1 MSEVNNEDYNSDNS
15 NNFDEEDLDEIYEEN
30 NSEISDAVNNSDE
43 TIFTL
48 DKFYKG
54 MVEVEERKSI
64 PFLTK
69 YEQARII
76 GIRGQ
81 QISQG
86 APILVDPEGLE
97 SPVEI
102 ALKELRERK
111 LPFIIQRVLPNNK
124 CEYWRIDE
132 LKIPK

>member
-1 MSEVNNEDYNSDNS
+1 MSEFNNDDYESDNS
-15 NNFDEEDLDEIYEEN
+15 NNFEEEDLEEVYENE
-30 NSEISDAVNNSDE
+30 SEISDVVDNNDE
-43 TIFTL
+43 TIFTH
-48 DKFYKG
+48 DKFYKD

-102 ALKELRERK
+102 ALKELHERK

-124 CEYWRIDE
+124 CEYWRVDE
-132 LKIPK
+132 LKLPK